1 MSQTESSAPKEIG
14 IRVEGSHSPQARMF
28 DSWMSARKELRD
40 KEIVPPRLE
49 VLPHKDEEPYE
60 TLRPLNSLRG
70 IANTEAAS
78 AKVAPE
84 ATKPEVELK
93 PAALAQPIAAAKPA
107 TLEVAK
113 EAPARPALKAL
124 PQAPAAGTGRKLEVV
139 RSALVMAQKLLPL
152 LEGNVMGTVSN
163 LLTPSISGNVS
174 RKELAAIQETL
185 KDLEG
190 SSLVLDGKL
199 GEQGRV
205 VQRLVDRLDLLKEA
219 VDRNTLEQQELTS
232 DARALR
238 KKVAVMA
245 WIGMFLLVAAV
256 VLDVVVVLRVFR

>member
-1 MSQTESSAPKEIG
+1 
-14 IRVEGSHSPQARMF
+14 MF

-49 VLPHKDEEPYE
+49 VLPLKDEEPHE
-60 TLRPLNSLRG
+60 TLRPLTSQSG
-70 IANTEAAS
+70 SMNTGVSPAAR
-78 AKVAPE
+78 APE
-84 ATKPEVELK
+84 ASKPEANLK
-93 PAALAQPIAAAKPA
+93 PAAPAQPIATAKPA
-107 TLEVAK
+107 ALEVAR
-113 EAPARPALKAL
+113 EAPARPAPVAI

-139 RSALVMAQKLLPL
+139 RSALVVAQKLLPL

-163 LLTPSISGNVS
+163 LLTPGTSGSIS

-190 SSLVLDGKL
+190 SSLALDGKV
-199 GEQGRV
+199 GEQGRM

-238 KKVAVMA
+238 KKVTVMA
-245 WIGMFLLVAAV
+245 WIGMSLLVAAV
-256 VLDVVVVLRVFR
+256 VLDVVVLLRVFH